1 MPGIYRE
8 KTCPSCGITHR
19 KRGNFCGIS
28 CANREREVSDNTRE
42 AMRKV
47 AIEYNKS
54 PEALA
59 KQSMIQTS
67 LRELSAEDFAID
79 IPSIPDDYDLPSGYE
94 RGEDW

>member
-8 KTCPSCGITHR
+8 KTCPSCGVTHR

-42 AMRKV
+42 GMRRV
-47 AIEYNKS
+47 AEEYNKT

-59 KQSMIQTS
+59 KQAMIQTS
-67 LRELSAEDFAID
+67 LRDLTADDFAVD
-79 IPSIPDDYDLPSGYE
+79 IPYIPDDDDLPPGYE
-94 RGEDW
+94 RGEHW